1 MINVSQNGTSLEAKE
16 EKLNNIQRV
25 LGELKGSVK
34 EMKIRLEVDGQGWRG
49 RVEGLER
56 ELENLK
62 EEADDE
68 IIAAKHSLRNEMKVK
83 LGDLM
88 AEMESI
94 RRQER
99 DQVYRFNV
107 YSLESMPCVTRTG

>member
-1 MINVSQNGTSLEAKE
+1 LQNDTSSEAKDD
-16 EKLNNIQRV
+16 KLNSIQRV

-34 EMKIRLEVDGQGWRG
+34 GMKIRLEVDGQGWRG
-49 RVEGLER
+49 RVEGLEK
-56 ELENLK
+56 ELESLK

-88 AEMESI
+88 AEMERI

-99 DQVYRFNV
+99 DEVCDF
-107 YSLESMPCVTRTG
+107 